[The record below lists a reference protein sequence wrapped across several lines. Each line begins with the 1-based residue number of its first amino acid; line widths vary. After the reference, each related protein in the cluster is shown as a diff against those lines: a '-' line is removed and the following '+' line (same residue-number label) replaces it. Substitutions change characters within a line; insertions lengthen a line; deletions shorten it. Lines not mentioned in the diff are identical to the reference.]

1 MNLTKKVTN
10 IVSQLPTYYDKG
22 TNKLNQVTNKFRNT
36 RFVFFFKLMFLYE
49 LVKFSNL
56 QTRALG

>member
-36 RFVFFFKLMFLYE
+36 RFVYFFKYMFLEE
-49 LVKFSNL
+49 LLKFSNP
-56 QTRALG
+56 QTIAFG